1 MKERQLMKGAAFMLL
16 AATATLPAHA
26 QLKTNAGVQYLLS
39 QPKDMSQDFLDF
51 SNTYFF
57 ADSLVSFDTSTGK
70 GTVQWK
76 RQQLMPRQ
84 AFKANSSLPQPLQSL
99 DFPETAYDNNPQLT
113 FTVEP
118 VSERTLRIRMLTSP
132 IVPKED
138 ADDPMLIGK
147 PADGRSFWKAEKTD
161 KGTLYTSRYG
171 SLLIQNYPWRLV
183 LKDADGRL
191 LTQTRCWS
199 DNDSTQVK
207 VPPFSFIKRGS
218 DNSRSINP
226 VFSLAPNEKIYGC
239 GESATAL
246 NKAGQKVNLFV
257 TDPQGPETP
266 DMYKPIPFFFSNRGY
281 GMFMH
286 TSAPVTCDFGRSYIG
301 ATKLFMAD
309 EAMDIFIFL
318 GSPKEMLSE
327 YTALVGRPEMPPL
340 WSFGTW
346 MSRITYFSEA
356 EGRDVARKLRENKI
370 PSDVIHFDTGW
381 FGVDWQCDYA
391 FAADRFDNP
400 RQMLTDLRSQGFR
413 TCLWQLPYFTP
424 KNKFFPELVER
435 GLYVRNGKGQLPYED
450 VVLDFTNPETVQWY
464 QEKLGNLIEMG
475 VGAIKVD
482 FGEGAPLDAIY
493 ANGRS
498 GLYEHNLYPLRYN
511 KTVAD
516 IIKKLHGENI
526 IWARSAWAG
535 SQRYPLH
542 WGGDAATTETGFEGT
557 IRSGLSI
564 GLSGFC
570 FWSNDIGGF
579 VTQSPE
585 SLYRR
590 WLPFGFL
597 TSHSRVHGA
606 PPTEPWYYGKEFT
619 DYFRRCA
626 ELKYKLM
633 PYVYAQS
640 KECTENGWPM
650 LRALLLEYPDDPGA
664 WLVEDEYMF
673 GSNLLVAPMLEEGSG
688 RDVYLPGR
696 QKWIDYQTGKVYAP
710 GWNHIECGTLPIV
723 ILVKDGSAIPHIPV
737 AQCTDQMKWDKITWK
752 KYLAD
757 EKKAEGLLC
766 LPQDGQ
772 LQRISIP

>member
-1 MKERQLMKGAAFMLL
+1 MKEKQLMKGAAFMLL
-16 AATATLPAHA
+16 AATAIPPAHA

-39 QPKDMSQDFLDF
+39 QSKDMSQDFLDL

-84 AFKANSSLPQPLQSL
+84 AFNANTYLPQPLQSL

-171 SLLIQNYPWRLV
+171 SLLIENYPWRLV

-286 TSAPVTCDFGRSYIG
+286 TSAPVTCDFGCSYIG

-450 VVLDFTNPETVQWY
+450 VVLDFTNPETVKWY

-475 VGAIKVD
+475 VSAIKVD

-557 IRSGLSI
+557 VRSGLSI

-710 GWNHIECGTLPIV
+710 GWNHIECGTLPII

-766 LPQDGQ
+766 LPQDGR
-772 LQRISIP
+772 LQRMSIP

>member
-16 AATATLPAHA
+16 AATAIPPAHA

-39 QPKDMSQDFLDF
+39 QSKDMSQDFLDL

-84 AFKANSSLPQPLQSL
+84 AFNANTYLHQPLQSL

-118 VSERTLRIRMLTSP
+118 VSERTLRIHMLTSP

-171 SLLIQNYPWRLV
+171 SLLIENYPWRLV

-286 TSAPVTCDFGRSYIG
+286 TSAPVTCDFGCSYIG

-435 GLYVRNGKGQLPYED
+435 GLYVRNGKGQLHS
-450 VVLDFTNPETVQWY
+450 FTLHVCDGFCWIQMWHYDHIYRIFLKIFIQISGHPAVQVINRRLFH
-464 QEKLGNLIEMG
+464 QPADQHSQMVRHSEKLWS
-475 VGAIKVD
+475 
-482 FGEGAPLDAIY
+482 F
-493 ANGRS
+493 
-498 GLYEHNLYPLRYN
+498 LYDL
-511 KTVAD
+511 
-516 IIKKLHGENI
+516 NI
-526 IWARSAWAG
+526 S
-535 SQRYPLH
+535 
-542 WGGDAATTETGFEGT
+542 
-557 IRSGLSI
+557 
-564 GLSGFC
+564 
-570 FWSNDIGGF
+570 
-579 VTQSPE
+579 V
-585 SLYRR
+585 
-590 WLPFGFL
+590 
-597 TSHSRVHGA
+597 
-606 PPTEPWYYGKEFT
+606 
-619 DYFRRCA
+619 
-626 ELKYKLM
+626 
-633 PYVYAQS
+633 PY
-640 KECTENGWPM
+640 
-650 LRALLLEYPDDPGA
+650 DPGYSLSCKGKIIQHIC
-664 WLVEDEYMF
+664 LV
-673 GSNLLVAPMLEEGSG
+673 P
-688 RDVYLPGR
+688 PGNKFLCNSPSCR
-696 QKWIDYQTGKVYAP
+696 IMAST
-710 GWNHIECGTLPIV
+710 C
-723 ILVKDGSAIPHIPV
+723 
-737 AQCTDQMKWDKITWK
+737 IT
-752 KYLAD
+752 
-757 EKKAEGLLC
+757 
-766 LPQDGQ
+766 
-772 LQRISIP
+772 

>member
-1 MKERQLMKGAAFMLL
+1 MKEKQLMKGAAFMLL
-16 AATATLPAHA
+16 AATVIPPAHA

-39 QPKDMSQDFLDF
+39 QSKDMSQDFLDL

-84 AFKANSSLPQPLQSL
+84 AFNANTYLYQPLQSL

-118 VSERTLRIRMLTSP
+118 VSERTLRIHMLTSP

-171 SLLIQNYPWRLV
+171 SLLIENYPWRLV

-286 TSAPVTCDFGRSYIG
+286 TSAPVTCDFGCSYIG

-450 VVLDFTNPETVQWY
+450 VVLDFTNPETVKWY

-475 VGAIKVD
+475 VSAIKVD

-557 IRSGLSI
+557 VRSGLSI

-710 GWNHIECGTLPIV
+710 GWNHIECGTLPII

-766 LPQDGQ
+766 LPQDGR
-772 LQRISIP
+772 LQRMSIP